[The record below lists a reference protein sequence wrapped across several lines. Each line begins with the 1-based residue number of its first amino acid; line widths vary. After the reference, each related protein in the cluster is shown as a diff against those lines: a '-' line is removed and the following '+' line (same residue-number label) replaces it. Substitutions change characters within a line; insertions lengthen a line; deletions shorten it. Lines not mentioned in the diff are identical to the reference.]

1 MPDDATVIEA
11 LLRELG
17 AYEAMGDEVNAK
29 GVRAQLAWKGWKE
42 KAAAPAKRAEKAE
55 APKETRSSTGTK

>member
-1 MPDDATVIEA
+1 MPDDETVIAA

-29 GVRAQLAWKGWKE
+29 GVRAQLAWKGWKP
-42 KAAAPAKRAEKAE
+42 AAPAKRAETAE
-55 APKETRSSTGTK
+55 SKTETKKETR